1 MDETRKYYPEWSN
14 SDPKRHAWYVLTNK
28 CILVNNNNNNKT
40 YRIPRIP
47 KIQFTELKKVNKLKR
62 PMMVLQYRLR
72 ERRKQ
77 PQWVMEGRTWEG
89 KGMVGGGE
97 KWKWSGFEWRK
108 STEALRA
115 GGRMETGNLGR

>member
-1 MDETRKYYPEWSN
+1 M
-14 SDPKRHAWYVLTNK
+14 LTNK

-77 PQWVMEGRTWEG
+77 PQWGREGRTWEG
-89 KGMVGGGE
+89 TGMVGGGE
-97 KWKWSGFEWRK
+97 K
-108 STEALRA
+108 
-115 GGRMETGNLGR
+115 